1 MVRPI
6 RSSQKSAAPGTNLPF
21 SCPNLFHSLW
31 RVLSSLYHFFHYLG
45 RKVLVAAVIG
55 VLAIVTYA
63 TWLFLQD
70 KTDYDVSREQQ
81 VHQLEQSKAALI
93 AQHDNLLVDVT
104 KDRKDLAF
112 EQDRVDRAA
121 KLVTTLEPMQSRWER
136 WFGDRAQ
143 QDAIDA
149 RIVKARD
156 IENTSRTRL
165 LELQSS
171 TTKKD
176 WEINV
181 IDQQL
186 TAVNAEIAAVSRIHS
201 WVWHYLIAAWFQIRW
216 FLLVAAIIY
225 FIGTPLRRAS
235 FFIFVSRLLSKGK
248 SLRFN
253 GEPWDVSEVAEKR
266 ESIDVE
272 LWPGE
277 RLRVRRA
284 FARTGDEDLNRG
296 KKFFLHARFPMMS
309 IFGGLT
315 RLVELRHSRAR
326 EPRVVTLSTPPER
339 QLDFAMF
346 NVPEGGSLMLR
357 ARYLAGV
364 VLPANGKLRV
374 RARWRIWDRHAW
386 AAGQLRF
393 LEFCGPCRL
402 VVVSKR
408 KLRLSHVPAAEATKK
423 PSRVAERRRVI
434 GFSPSLEFRQ
444 VRAARFWRYV
454 FSGRELLDGR
464 FIGAGL
470 MLSEEPMDRTARRA
484 RRPLVRGLWNN
495 LIDAFGY

>member
-1 MVRPI
+1 M
-6 RSSQKSAAPGTNLPF
+6 
-21 SCPNLFHSLW
+21 
-31 RVLSSLYHFFHYLG
+31 LSSLYHFFQYFA
-45 RKVLVAAVIG
+45 RKLIVAAIIG
-55 VLAIVTYA
+55 VLAIVTFA

-70 KTDYDVSREQQ
+70 KTSYDVSREQQ
-81 VHQLEQSKAALI
+81 MRHLEQSKSALAA
-93 AQHDNLLVDVT
+93 QRDHLLTDVRG
-104 KDRKDLAF
+104 DRKTLAF
-112 EQDRVDRAA
+112 QQDRVDRAA
-121 KLVTTLEPMQSRWER
+121 KLITLLEPMQSRWDR
-136 WFGDRAQ
+136 WFGDRAE
-143 QDAIDA
+143 QDSIDA
-149 RIVKARD
+149 RIAKART
-156 IENTSRTRL
+156 IEAAARTQVL
-165 LELQSS
+165 ALQSS

-176 WEINV
+176 WDLHN

-186 TAVNAEIAAVSRIHS
+186 SAVNAELAAVTRIHS
-201 WVWHYLIAAWFQIRW
+201 WMWHYLIAAWFQMRW
-216 FLLVAAIIY
+216 YLLVAAIVY
-225 FIGTPLRRAS
+225 FVGAPLRRAS
-235 FFIFVSRLLSKGK
+235 FFIFVSRLLAKGK

-253 GEPWDVSEVAEKR
+253 GEIWDVAEVAENR
-266 ESIDVE
+266 ESIEVE

-277 RLRVRRA
+277 RLRVRRE
-284 FARTGDEDLNRG
+284 FARAGDEGLNRG

-309 IFGGLT
+309 FFGGLT

-326 EPRVVTLSTPPER
+326 EARVVTLSTPPER

-364 VLPANGKLRV
+364 VLPPNGKLKV
-374 RARWRIWDRHAW
+374 RARWRLLDRHAW

-402 VVVSKR
+402 VVVSRR
-408 KLRLSHVPAAEATKK
+408 KLRVSHVPAVDATKK

-470 MLSEEPMDRTARRA
+470 MLSEEPVDRTRKV

>member
-1 MVRPI
+1 VN
-6 RSSQKSAAPGTNLPF
+6 A
-21 SCPNLFHSLW
+21 
-31 RVLSSLYHFFHYLG
+31 VLS
-45 RKVLVAAVIG
+45 
-55 VLAIVTYA
+55 
-63 TWLFLQD
+63 
-70 KTDYDVSREQQ
+70 
-81 VHQLEQSKAALI
+81 
-93 AQHDNLLVDVT
+93 DVT
-104 KDRKDLAF
+104 
-112 EQDRVDRAA
+112 
-121 KLVTTLEPMQSRWER
+121 
-136 WFGDRAQ
+136 
-143 QDAIDA
+143 
-149 RIVKARD
+149 
-156 IENTSRTRL
+156 
-165 LELQSS
+165 
-171 TTKKD
+171 
-176 WEINV
+176 
-181 IDQQL
+181 
-186 TAVNAEIAAVSRIHS
+186 RIHS
-201 WVWHYLIAAWFQIRW
+201 WMWHYLIAAWFQMRW
-216 FLLVAAIIY
+216 YLLVAAIVY
-225 FIGTPLRRAS
+225 FVGAPLRRAS
-235 FFIFVSRLLSKGK
+235 FFIFVSRLLAKGK

-253 GEPWDVSEVAEKR
+253 GEIWDVAEVAENR
-266 ESIDVE
+266 ESIEVE

-277 RLRVRRA
+277 RLRVRRE
-284 FARTGDEDLNRG
+284 FARAGDEGLNRG

-309 IFGGLT
+309 FFGGLT

-326 EPRVVTLSTPPER
+326 EARVVTLSTPPER

-364 VLPANGKLRV
+364 VLPPNGKLKV
-374 RARWRIWDRHAW
+374 RARWRLLDRHAW

-402 VVVSKR
+402 VVVSRR
-408 KLRLSHVPAAEATKK
+408 KLRVSHVPAVDATKK

-470 MLSEEPMDRTARRA
+470 MLSEEPVDRTRKV

>member
-1 MVRPI
+1 M
-6 RSSQKSAAPGTNLPF
+6 
-21 SCPNLFHSLW
+21 
-31 RVLSSLYHFFHYLG
+31 LSSLYHFLHYVG

-55 VLAIVTYA
+55 LLTIVTYA

-81 VHQLEQSKAALI
+81 LHRLEQSKAALV
-93 AQHDNLLVDVT
+93 AQHEHLLADVT
-104 KDRKDLAF
+104 KDRKELAF
-112 EQDRVDRAA
+112 EQERVDRAA
-121 KLVTTLEPMQSRWER
+121 KLITTLEPMRSWWDR

-143 QDAIDA
+143 QDSIDA

-156 IENTSRTRL
+156 IESKSRARV

-176 WEINV
+176 WELNNL
-181 IDQQL
+181 DQQI
-186 TAVNAEIAAVSRIHS
+186 TAVNAEVAAVERIHS

-216 FLLVAAIIY
+216 FLLAAALIY
-225 FIGTPLRRAS
+225 FVGAPLRRAS

-277 RLRVRRA
+277 RLRVRRE
-284 FARTGDEDLNRG
+284 FARAGDEDLKRG
-296 KKFFLHARFPMMS
+296 KKFFLHARFPIMS
-309 IFGGLT
+309 FFGGLT

-326 EPRVVTLSTPPER
+326 EPRVITLSTAPER

-357 ARYLAGV
+357 ARYLAAV

-374 RARWRIWDRHAW
+374 RARWRLLDRHAW

-408 KLRLSHVPAAEATKK
+408 KLRVSHVPAAEATKK
-423 PSRVAERRRVI
+423 PSRVAERR
-434 GFSPSLEFRQ
+434 
-444 VRAARFWRYV
+444 
-454 FSGRELLDGR
+454 
-464 FIGAGL
+464 
-470 MLSEEPMDRTARRA
+470 
-484 RRPLVRGLWNN
+484 
-495 LIDAFGY
+495 

>member
-1 MVRPI
+1 L
-6 RSSQKSAAPGTNLPF
+6 SL
-21 SCPNLFHSLW
+21 SCRLNFPKLR
-31 RVLSSLYHFFHYLG
+31 RVLSSLYHFFHYIG

-63 TWLFLQD
+63 MWLFIQD
-70 KTDYDVSREQQ
+70 KTNYDVSREQQ
-81 VHQLEQSKAALI
+81 LHRLEQSKTALL
-93 AQHDNLLVDVT
+93 AQHGHLLADVT

-112 EQDRVDRAA
+112 QQDRVDRAA
-121 KLVTTLEPMQSRWER
+121 RLITTLEPMQSRWQR

-149 RIVKARD
+149 RIARARE
-156 IENTSRTRL
+156 IENTARAQVL
-165 LELQSS
+165 ALQSS

-176 WEINV
+176 WDLHN

-186 TAVNAEIAAVSRIHS
+186 TAVNAELAAVTRIQS
-201 WVWHYLIAAWFQIRW
+201 WVWHYLIAAWFQMRW
-216 FLLVAAIIY
+216 FLLAAAIIY
-225 FIGTPLRRAS
+225 FVGTPLRRAS
-235 FFIFVSRLLSKGK
+235 FFLFVSRLLSKGK

-253 GEPWDVSEVAEKR
+253 GEPWDVAEVAEKR
-266 ESIDVE
+266 ESIDIE

-277 RLRVRRA
+277 RLRVRRE
-284 FARTGDEDLNRG
+284 FARAGDEDLNRG

-315 RLVELRHSRAR
+315 RRVELRHSRAR
-326 EPRVVTLSTPPER
+326 EPRVITLSTPPARE
-339 QLDFAMF
+339 LDFAMF
-346 NVPEGGSLMLR
+346 NVPEGGSLLLR

-374 RARWRIWDRHAW
+374 RARWRLWDRHAW

-408 KLRLSHVPAAEATKK
+408 KLRVSHVPAAEAMKK

-470 MLSEEPMDRTARRA
+470 MLSEEPTDRTARRA
-484 RRPLVRGLWNN
+484 RRPLMRGVWKS